1 MMKGGPHSHAAT
13 IFANWFAS
21 KEGQEVLST
30 SVLQPSRRADVQVK
44 DVLEYAI
51 FQAGLKYLDTYE
63 SDFIVNK
70 RQEVTKRF
78 MEIIGR

>member
-1 MMKGGPHSHAAT
+1 MKGSPHSNAAT
-13 IFANWFAS
+13 VFANWFAS

-44 DVLEYAI
+44 EVPDYTI
-51 FQAGLKYLDTYE
+51 PQAGLKYLDTYDY
-63 SDFIVNK
+63 DFIVNR